1 VFLGAGA
8 SNTTIAR
15 LILQDG
21 GDPAKMIVCD
31 SQGALHA
38 GREDIK
44 ADARYYRKWELCQA
58 TNPKRIND
66 FNEALKG
73 ADVLIA
79 LSKPGPNTV
88 TKEQIASMGDK
99 PIVFTCAN
107 PVPEIWPHDAKA
119 AGAFI
124 VGTGRG
130 DFPNQ
135 INNSVCFP
143 GILKGA
149 LLVRAR
155 KISDGMAIRCAH
167 SIADYSEK
175 KGIDPENIVVK
186 MNDEDVFA
194 VEAADVAMQAIKEGL
209 ARITITWD
217 EAFKRAKAE
226 IAESRAL
233 TQQLM
238 DSGFIKEP
246 PQDFFNQAMN
256 YAIEQIKNQR
266 TK

>member
-1 VFLGAGA
+1 
-8 SNTTIAR
+8 
-15 LILQDG
+15 
-21 GDPAKMIVCD
+21 M
-31 SQGALHA
+31 
-38 GREDIK
+38 
-44 ADARYYRKWELCQA
+44 
-58 TNPKRIND
+58 
-66 FNEALKG
+66 
-73 ADVLIA
+73 
-79 LSKPGPNTV
+79 
-88 TKEQIASMGDK
+88 
-99 PIVFTCAN
+99 
-107 PVPEIWPHDAKA
+107 
-119 AGAFI
+119 
-124 VGTGRG
+124 
-130 DFPNQ
+130 
-135 INNSVCFP
+135 
-143 GILKGA
+143 
-149 LLVRAR
+149 VRAR

-209 ARITITWD
+209 ARIAITWD

-246 PQDFFNQAMN
+246 PQDFFNQAMD

-266 TK
+266 SK